1 MKNAFTMI
9 ELIFVIVIL
18 GILAAVAIPKFAAT
32 RDDAQVSKIA
42 QNIGTSIEEIAAYT
56 NAKGT
61 ADKNFA
67 LMSNAITTMQKS
79 GDAALSDNKAVI
91 SIGGVNCINI
101 NVVKNAT
108 NDDLQVSFVASGNA
122 KCLNLQSA
130 VDAQS
135 YAMKLRGTSVTY

>member
-1 MKNAFTMI
+1 MKRAFTII

-56 NAKGT
+56 NAKGI

-67 LMSNAITTMQKS
+67 LMSNAMTIMQKN
-79 GDAALSDNKAVI
+79 GDAVLSDNKAVI
-91 SIGGVNCINI
+91 SIDGVNCINI

-108 NDDLQVSFVASGNA
+108 NDDLNVSFVQTTDS
-122 KCLNLQSA
+122 KCLNLQST
-130 VDAQS
+130 VDAQN